1 MLSIDRPSLPSLSN
15 SPSFCHVFV
24 GERLQFSLQL
34 SAASL
39 AAHGWCAEQLLTS
52 CFSADLV
59 AHPQHDVRGHDDT
72 AAINHGNELV
82 GLEQSQQ
89 RRAEDVPV
97 LRRRSSIEPE
107 DESILVPLPSIRAP
121 HAPRMS
127 ALPDGGVCVHF
138 EMDIGMLV
146 SLLFGSCISK
156 TCPR

>member
-1 MLSIDRPSLPSLSN
+1 MLSIDRPSLPSHSS
-15 SPSFCHVFV
+15 SPSPCHVFV
-24 GERLQFSLQL
+24 GERLPFSLQL

-59 AHPQHDVRGHDDT
+59 ADSQHDARGHDD
-72 AAINHGNELV
+72 AAATNHGDELV

-89 RRAEDVPV
+89 RRAEDVPL
-97 LRRRSSIEPE
+97 LRRRSAIEP
-107 DESILVPLPSIRAP
+107 DNESILLPLPSNRAP

-146 SLLFGSCISK
+146 SLLFGRCISK